1 MMQEG
6 PVAQAL
12 RTEDSRFV
20 PALIAVLVY
29 LAAITLATL
38 LLVSD
43 LGSRWRDDA
52 TSRMSVQLA
61 PGDEA
66 GRAGQLEEAL
76 AVIRALPQ
84 TARVE
89 VLDSSLLAARL
100 LPWLGGA
107 PLPPALA
114 LPPVL
119 EVQLKPGA
127 GAGAGAGDAVA
138 QAGERLQQI
147 LPGAQITLGDAMLEP
162 ALLLMRTIEALT
174 ALVLCVLAAT
184 LCASVVFATRARLA
198 ACDEA
203 VELLHLLGADDV
215 AITNVVAHGALRTAL
230 IGGAAGLALAIATLV
245 AFAHLAGAATSA
257 ELSLSL
263 PGWVVMALLPPA
275 AAALAVLT
283 ARLAARRALAQLP

>member
-127 GAGAGAGDAVA
+127 GAGDAVA

-184 LCASVVFATRARLA
+184 LCASVVFATRARIA

>member
-127 GAGAGAGDAVA
+127 GAGDAVA

-147 LPGAQITLGDAMLEP
+147 LPGAQITLGGAMLEP